1 MRITVIIVFLSMFF
15 QCGERT
21 QFTNELAEIDN
32 MLQRLDSLE
41 KNYQKIDTA
50 LLKEIQVKVKSDI
63 KNMEQQFDT
72 LPPDIAFY
80 LSEYAYP
87 LKKNNTNVFC
97 SDFPIGKNQ

>member
-63 KNMEQQFDT
+63 KKHGT
-72 LPPDIAFY
+72 TI
-80 LSEYAYP
+80 
-87 LKKNNTNVFC
+87 
-97 SDFPIGKNQ
+97 